1 MRYFQHGLFA
11 VVLAIAA
18 VLVPRIASAE
28 VHYYRYS
35 ISTYKPGPAKY
46 VGVLPSANVKGQVRR
61 VETDARGRVL
71 RIAYFRDGKKLTE
84 TVYQYKNNAQLSA
97 GYRYYRGTELSSV
110 AVFQRDPESGQISR
124 ADYKTA
130 KGVLTSYTL
139 YTYSPNK
146 IAYEEYTPDGSV
158 TSRGIDSYSDAGLI
172 VKSRSYSYGD
182 TGGDYSEQDYDTAT
196 GLATSEKQYEDGKIV
211 INKRYTR
218 DATGDLTRVD
228 LIDPSDG
235 SVYGVET
242 WAGGLERKRSYNFK
256 DKTTE
261 EIAYVYDAK
270 RFLSKADLAMNG
282 KHVCTF
288 TYQRLA
294 DGTIKKT
301 VAKGP
306 AGDVWAEYPNRAVS
320 EVHQDGKPIDNGPS
334 TVHKSG
340 NWW

>member
-1 MRYFQHGLFA
+1 MRSFQHGFLA
-11 VVLAIAA
+11 VFLAMAA
-18 VLVPRIASAE
+18 VLVPEIARAD

-35 ISTYKPGPAKY
+35 ISTYKAGPAKY
-46 VGVLPSANVKGQVRR
+46 TGVLPSANVKGQVRR
-61 VETDARGRVL
+61 VQTDARGRVL
-71 RIAYFRDGKKLTE
+71 RIEYFRDGKKLTE
-84 TVYQYKNNAQLSA
+84 TVYQFKNNAQLSA
-97 GYRYYRGTELSSV
+97 GYRYYRGSELSSI
-110 AVFQRDPESGQISR
+110 ATFQRDPTSGQVAR

-130 KGVLTSYTL
+130 KGALTSYTL

-146 IAYEEYTPDGSV
+146 IEYEEYTPDGSV
-158 TSRGIDSYSDAGLI
+158 TSRGIDYYSDAGLI

-182 TGGDYSEQDYDTAT
+182 TGGDYQEQEFDSST
-196 GLATSEKQYEDGKIV
+196 GLATSEKQYEDGKVV

-218 DATGDLTRVD
+218 DATGDLTRLD
-228 LIDPSDG
+228 LIDPEDG

-242 WAGGLERKRSYNFK
+242 WADGLERKRAYHFK
-256 DKTTE
+256 DSTTE
-261 EIAYVYDAK
+261 DIVYTYDAK
-270 RFLSKADLAMNG
+270 RILNKADLAMNG

-306 AGDVWAEYPNRAVS
+306 AGDVWAEYPNRVVS
-320 EVHQDGKPIDNGPS
+320 EVRQTGKPIDNGPS
-334 TVHKSG
+334 TVYKSG